1 MSQLETNLKKLI
13 KGLDSLYDQF
23 ETSQKIDSDDFL
35 ATRKLGTLQE
45 HLHGQSM
52 HFESPDN
59 LEGCFLVV
67 RLSCRRPLS
76 HQVCQIF
83 VYDRIKNKM
92 LERTDPVGFMK
103 NLNVKTLETTD
114 LKRSDLDV
122 FEDSI
127 FSWVQR
133 EVQSVQ
139 NNCEK
144 GFLEERDRLDVFY
157 KKQFEELVNKKKS
170 VFFHNYF
177 FEKEARIKEDMKQ
190 NHSEMKEQEAL
201 LSLRYQPQFQID
213 ILLHG
218 SLS

>member
-13 KGLDSLYDQF
+13 KGLDSLYNQF
-23 ETSQKIDSDDFL
+23 ESSQKIDSDDFL

-45 HLHGQSM
+45 HLHSQSM

-59 LEGCFLVV
+59 LEGFFLVA

-83 VYDRIKNKM
+83 VYDRIQNKM
-92 LERTDPVGFMK
+92 LERTDPVSFMK
-103 NLNVKTLETTD
+103 NLNVKTAETTD

-144 GFLEERDRLDVFY
+144 EFLEERDRLDVFY
-157 KKQFEELVNKKKS
+157 KRQFEELVNKKKS

-201 LSLRYQPQFQID
+201 LALRYQPQFQIE